1 MYIKV
6 KRVIDFIL
14 ALIGMPFLGIILLAS
29 AICIKLE
36 DGGPVFYLA
45 DRTGRFGKPFKMY
58 KLRSM
63 KMNAPDLRLEDGST
77 YNSVDDPRVTKFGKF
92 ARKTSI
98 DETPQLINILKGDM
112 SVVGPRPERV
122 EHVEQY
128 TAEVPEFSY
137 RLKVKGGLTGYAQ
150 IYGKYNTTAYDKLK
164 LDLMY
169 IQNYSILLDLK
180 LIIMT
185 GKILFVKESTEG
197 FEEKK

>member
-1 MYIKV
+1 MEERGPGIHHIKES
-6 KRVIDFIL
+6 IL
-14 ALIGMPFLGIILLAS
+14 DNDALDAAVAEYSSRGPKVNYQGKYM
-29 AICIKLE
+29 E
-36 DGGPVFYLA
+36 DHYFYLDTFDA
-45 DRTGRFGKPFKMY
+45 LGAY
-58 KLRSM
+58 Y
-63 KMNAPDLRLEDGST
+63 EI
-77 YNSVDDPRVTKFGKF
+77 
-92 ARKTSI
+92 I
-98 DETPQLINILKGDM
+98 DILKGDM

-137 RLKVKGGLTGYAQ
+137 RLKVKCGLTGYAQ